1 LALKLATHKM
11 FLFSLL
17 LAPGIGADPDKPAC
31 RKAKI
36 LRLERKRQKLA
47 LAKGEQVD
55 TGWRQILHCTAIF
68 HF

>member
-1 LALKLATHKM
+1 MTHIM

-17 LAPGIGADPDKPAC
+17 LAPGVGADPSKPAC

-47 LAKGEQVD
+47 LTKGEQV
-55 TGWRQILHCTAIF
+55 GKEWR
-68 HF
+68 

>member
-1 LALKLATHKM
+1 M

-17 LAPGIGADPDKPAC
+17 LAPGTGADPNKPAC

-47 LAKGEQVD
+47 LAKGEHQVD
-55 TGWRQILHCTAIF
+55 TRWRQILQTLKP
-68 HF
+68 